1 MPWLVHFPGFK
12 PALCFRTFIGVR
24 FRMDRQP
31 VACARRKRCCKR
43 IGWEYLRQFS
53 AVVDHCIVAGA
64 GKHKVNRGLCFSAC
78 MFKRVADAERA
89 EQIEAYRR
97 TQVIDLNV

>member
-1 MPWLVHFPGFK
+1 MPWFIHFPSFE
-12 PALCFRTFIGVR
+12 PAFRFRTFIGVR

-31 VACARRKRCCKR
+31 VACARRKHCCKR

-64 GKHKVNRGLCFSAC
+64 GKNKANGGLRFSVNL
-78 MFKRVADAERA
+78 FKRVADAERA
-89 EQIEAYRR
+89 EQIEAHRR